1 MAKLND
7 TQTIL
12 LSAASQRE
20 NGSVFPLPDRFANTS
35 VRLTKALGGLTEAAL
50 AKERETDDA
59 ACTYRTDGDI
69 SFGLFVTAAG
79 LTAIGISD
87 ENIDVTPPPAPVAP
101 TPTTKSATVI
111 AMLGQDNGVTLAEL
125 VAATDWLPHTT
136 RAALTGLRKK
146 GHAIVRTV
154 RDGTSHYSIAAT
166 A

>member
-1 MAKLND
+1 MAELND

-20 NGSVFPLPDRFANTS
+20 NGSIFPLPERFVKPS
-35 VRLTKALGGLTEAAL
+35 VQLTKALGGLTEAAL
-50 AKERETDDA
+50 AEERETDDA
-59 ACTYRTDGDI
+59 ACTCRTDGDI

-79 LTAIGISD
+79 LTVIGVSD
-87 ENIDVTPPPAPVAP
+87 ENVDVTPLLVPVAP
-101 TPTTKSATVI
+101 TRTTKSATVV
-111 AMLGQDNGVTLAEL
+111 AMLGRDDGATLAEL